1 MEQPEIAAPRRY
13 LFIGGSHAAT
23 EGNVMADRGHEV
35 IVCAVNRW
43 RPNKTAVEEMAA
55 RAEEALRELSPND
68 VVVLHLF
75 DNVAYMARSEEGGDL
90 PIRPRETWS
99 WLGRTGSSCSSRTHC
114 YCCGCL
120 RAGK

>member
-1 MEQPEIAAPRRY
+1 
-13 LFIGGSHAAT
+13 
-23 EGNVMADRGHEV
+23 MADRGHEV
-35 IVCAVNRW
+35 IVSAVRGW

-90 PIRPRETWS
+90 PAHSSTASFTSRETWS
-99 WLGRTGSSCSSRTHC
+99 WRGRTGSSCSSRTHC
-114 YCCGCL
+114 HCCGCL
-120 RAGK
+120 REGK